1 METGDETPDITLDDS
16 LQPVEEPAEE
26 DVILSDDP
34 ENVCRLIC
42 GLCRK
47 SCKIM
52 RHHLKICHASTTP
65 AQFRAL
71 FPTTEY
77 SWKTYHRWALFC
89 LKVPVRSINL
99 L

>member
-52 RHHLKICHASTTP
+52 RHHLKSCHASTTP

-77 SWKTYHRWALFC
+77 SRKKYHRWALIPS
-89 LKVPVRSINL
+89 KGAGT
-99 L
+99 